1 MERTIGNLG
10 EEIKQPS
17 KPFANLS
24 QRGLRRS
31 QVNAL
36 KAIIPDLEPDSDA
49 LPRGSIDL
57 GDGFIL
63 LRARDSAAREMDG
76 RAGAAIQRYYQEQAP
91 DEFNPN
97 SWPRIIR
104 WARLRLP
111 NGQIARSA
119 WKEKMKPLEAV
130 RMARNV
136 KVIIDI

>member
-1 MERTIGNLG
+1 
-10 EEIKQPS
+10 
-17 KPFANLS
+17 
-24 QRGLRRS
+24 
-31 QVNAL
+31 
-36 KAIIPDLEPDSDA
+36 
-49 LPRGSIDL
+49 
-57 GDGFIL
+57 
-63 LRARDSAAREMDG
+63 MDG
-76 RAGAAIQRYYQEQAP
+76 RASAAIQRYYQEQAP